1 MARKSQENRG
11 LQRVYIENLF
21 LVSLKTY
28 LGELQFLKLLARI
41 ASAVMKIKISIPHFA
56 KLKFLSKLPSYL
68 DQ

>member
-28 LGELQFLKLLARI
+28 LGELQILKLLARI
-41 ASAVMKIKISIPHFA
+41 ASALKIKISTHI
-56 KLKFLSKLPSYL
+56 
-68 DQ
+68 

>member
-1 MARKSQENRG
+1 MGHKSQENRG
-11 LQRVYIENLF
+11 LHRVYIENLF

-28 LGELQFLKLLARI
+28 IGELEFLKLLARI
-41 ASAVMKIKISIPHFA
+41 ASAVKIKISIPHFA

>member
-1 MARKSQENRG
+1 MGRKSQENRG

-41 ASAVMKIKISIPHFA
+41 ASALKIKISTHI
-56 KLKFLSKLPSYL
+56 SRN
-68 DQ
+68 